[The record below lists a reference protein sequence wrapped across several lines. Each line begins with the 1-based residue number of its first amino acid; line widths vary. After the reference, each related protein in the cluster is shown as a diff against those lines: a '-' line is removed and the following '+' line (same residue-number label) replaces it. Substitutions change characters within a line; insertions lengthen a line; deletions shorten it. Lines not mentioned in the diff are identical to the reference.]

1 MVTREPDQSPMR
13 ARKISWSI
21 SMTEDQ
27 KRAISHAAHDA
38 KMSFSKFVVETVLSV
53 INTVEDKPP

>member
-1 MVTREPDQSPMR
+1 MTTPKPDQPPMR

-27 KRAISHAAHDA
+27 KRVISHAAHDA
-38 KMSFSKFVVETVLSV
+38 KMSFSKFMVETVLNV
-53 INTVEDKPP
+53 INAVEDKPP